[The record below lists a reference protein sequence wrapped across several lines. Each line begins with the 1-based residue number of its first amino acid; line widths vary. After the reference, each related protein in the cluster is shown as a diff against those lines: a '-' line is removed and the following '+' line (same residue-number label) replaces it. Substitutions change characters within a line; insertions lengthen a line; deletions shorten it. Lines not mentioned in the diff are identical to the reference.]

1 MEGAGSVR
9 FHRTTYDRSA
19 VKPGIVHLGYGAFH
33 RAHQAVFL
41 DDYMENSGDLNWGIV
56 AVNLRA
62 PDAAGFAKA
71 QSARDGYMLKSI
83 DTTGRCCWQLVRSHV
98 GFVDWSRS
106 PGEAEGLLSTGSI
119 HGVTLTVT
127 ESGYYLGDNGSVNL
141 DDPVLR
147 DEVSNGSSCTVYGF
161 LARALERRAKTV
173 DAPVSILCCDNIRGN
188 GRMLRSNFLA
198 YLDHTDR
205 EWLRDWVEGNVAFP
219 CSMVDRITPRATDEL
234 RLETQALFPGTTLN
248 PIHSEAF
255 IQWVLEDRFAGPMP
269 DLEKAGVQ
277 VVADVFAYEEAKIR
291 ILNGGHAGLAY
302 LGALAGFTTFDEAIN
317 DPVLRAHFDGW
328 ERKEVLPGLTIDLP
342 FDKHAYLDEVTDRFR
357 NTAIADQLERICMDG
372 WSKMPIY
379 IRPTLASCLK
389 QGILPIHGF
398 DCVAGWY
405 VYARRHSAGK
415 MPVHYIEPYWN
426 LLEPY
431 LVHGEEANFARAP
444 ELWGDLPRTYTEFTP
459 GIVSAINRM
468 EKKWLA

>member
-1 MEGAGSVR
+1 MES
-9 FHRTTYDRSA
+9 
-19 VKPGIVHLGYGAFH
+19 
-33 RAHQAVFL
+33 
-41 DDYMENSGDLNWGIV
+41 SGDLNWGIV

-71 QSARDGYMLKSI
+71 QSARDGYMLKST
-83 DTTGRCCWQLVRSHV
+83 DTSGRCRWQLVRSHV
-98 GFVDWSRS
+98 GFVDWSRN
-106 PGEAEGLLSTGSI
+106 PGEAEGILSSGSI

-127 ESGYYLGDNGSVNL
+127 ESGYHLGDNGSLNL

-147 DEVSNGSSCTVYGF
+147 DEVSNGSGCTVYGF
-161 LARALERRAKTV
+161 LARALGRRAKTV

-188 GRMLRSNFLA
+188 GRMLRSNFLV
-198 YLDHTDR
+198 YLGHTGR
-205 EWLRDWVEGNVAFP
+205 EWLRDWVESNVAFP

-234 RLETQALFPGTTLN
+234 NLETRALFPGSTLN

-269 DLEKAGVQ
+269 DLGQAGVQ
-277 VVADVFAYEEAKIR
+277 VVTDVDAYEEAKIR

-302 LGALAGFTTFDEAIN
+302 LGALAGYSTFDEAIN

-328 ERKEVLPGLTIDLP
+328 ERKEVLPGLTVDLP

-357 NTAIADQLERICMDG
+357 NTSIADQLERICMDG

-389 QGILPIHGF
+389 QGILPTYGF

-405 VYARRHSAGK
+405 VYARRHSVGK

-431 LVHGEEANFARAP
+431 LAHGEEANFARAP
-444 ELWGDLPRTYTEFTP
+444 ELWGDLPRKFTDFTP